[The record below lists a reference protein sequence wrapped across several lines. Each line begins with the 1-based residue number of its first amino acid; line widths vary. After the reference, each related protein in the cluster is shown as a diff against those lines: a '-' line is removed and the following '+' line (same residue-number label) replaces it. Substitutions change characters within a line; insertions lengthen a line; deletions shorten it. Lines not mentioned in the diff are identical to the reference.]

1 MKYIVINSSYD
12 SIKNFSKVHMAPK
25 SLVYNVL
32 AIIAN
37 TPYGVNRKTYVTI
50 AITSE

>member
-1 MKYIVINSSYD
+1 MQRTMRLD
-12 SIKNFSKVHMAPK
+12 FPKVQMAPK
-25 SLVYNVL
+25 SLVDNVL

-37 TPYGVNRKTYVTI
+37 TPYGVKRKTNVTI